1 MSTVS
6 RILNDKDTKA
16 ASSEVRERVWQII
29 NETGYVPNANARDLR
44 SSSGKNHGTREKE
57 KSYFACVYARSSD
70 SNDHFFSEL
79 ANAVK
84 YEAYKKGYILKC
96 SFYASDLN
104 KKSFMATVKDQNISG
119 FVVLGRFANDY
130 ANYIMG
136 EQKNVVYVSLNPVDT
151 KHDTIYCNGRKAGMM
166 ATEHLL
172 SMGHTE
178 IAYVGEMAKEN
189 RFAGYREALMAH
201 GLEVDAAR
209 VVEAKQTLE
218 GGYQG
223 ARQLCE
229 RAAGFSAVFCANDA
243 TAMGCVTNIVHHV
256 MADKP
261 ESVGLIGCGYMNLMT
276 LAALKKAGVKK
287 LVAFDLDD
295 GKLELAKKYGATDV
309 INSAKEDYVERVYQ
323 LTDGKFFDTVIEM
336 CGSLAGLLTACRT
349 IKFSRTNGQ
358 LAGEYNG
365 RGRIIITSVYSRQE
379 VFSVDLANEIVLR
392 GPILDAS
399 HPMTGEDMLFNDEE
413 AVQLF
418 AEGTIPMDQ
427 MISHTIPFT
436 ELATGMEWLAHPP
449 AGYIKGVVLF

>member
-1 MSTVS
+1 MKSTFAVITGP
-6 RILNDKDTKA
+6 RKIEYIEEELPALGPHDILVKTDAVGLCHTDLPIYEFDK
-16 ASSEVRERVWQII
+16 
-29 NETGYVPNANARDLR
+29 YF
-44 SSSGKNHGTREKE
+44 GT
-57 KSYFACVYARSSD
+57 S
-70 SNDHFFSEL
+70 
-79 ANAVK
+79 
-84 YEAYKKGYILKC
+84 
-96 SFYASDLN
+96 
-104 KKSFMATVKDQNISG
+104 
-119 FVVLGRFANDY
+119 
-130 ANYIMG
+130 
-136 EQKNVVYVSLNPVDT
+136 
-151 KHDTIYCNGRKAGMM
+151 
-166 ATEHLL
+166 
-172 SMGHTE
+172 
-178 IAYVGEMAKEN
+178 
-189 RFAGYREALMAH
+189 AH
-201 GLEVDAAR
+201 GFRESQQVPYGCKIGHEPVGTVLEVGAEVTKFAPGDKVSGNYTQAFATYR
-209 VVEAKQTLE
+209 VVPDTSLLVKLPEMNRD
-218 GGYQG
+218 Y
-223 ARQLCE
+223 R
-229 RAAGFSAVFCANDA
+229 FCVAEP
-243 TAMGCVTNIVHHV
+243 MGCVTNIVHHV

-309 INSAKEDYVERVYQ
+309 INSTKEDYVERVYQ

>member
-1 MSTVS
+1 MNKREERDHKFKLLFCTQFYPGQEIPEQLARYFESPDYEDGDGVVHIENLSEEDQQRLEAEVEKITAKLPELDA
-6 RILNDKDTKA
+6 RIDSAAEGWKTDRMTKTDLTAIRLALYEIEYDETIPDKVA
-16 ASSEVRERVWQII
+16 I
-29 NETGYVPNANARDLR
+29 NE
-44 SSSGKNHGTREKE
+44 
-57 KSYFACVYARSSD
+57 
-70 SNDHFFSEL
+70 
-79 ANAVK
+79 AV
-84 YEAYKKGYILKC
+84 
-96 SFYASDLN
+96 
-104 KKSFMATVKDQNISG
+104 
-119 FVVLGRFANDY
+119 
-130 ANYIMG
+130 
-136 EQKNVVYVSLNPVDT
+136 
-151 KHDTIYCNGRKAGMM
+151 
-166 ATEHLL
+166 
-172 SMGHTE
+172 
-178 IAYVGEMAKEN
+178 
-189 RFAGYREALMAH
+189 
-201 GLEVDAAR
+201 
-209 VVEAKQTLE
+209 
-218 GGYQG
+218 
-223 ARQLCE
+223 
-229 RAAGFSAVFCANDA
+229 
-243 TAMGCVTNIVHHV
+243 
-256 MADKP
+256 
-261 ESVGLIGCGYMNLMT
+261 
-276 LAALKKAGVKK
+276 
-287 LVAFDLDD
+287 
-295 GKLELAKKYGATDV
+295 ELAKKYGATDV

>member
-1 MSTVS
+1 MTLKDIAERAGVSVSTVS

-44 SSSGKNHGTREKE
+44 SSSWKNHGTREKE

-201 GLEVDAAR
+201 GLEIDTAR

-229 RAAGFSAVFCANDA
+229 RAGGFTAVFCANDA
-243 TAMGCVTNIVHHV
+243 TAMGCIKYLRETGIKV
-256 MADKP
+256 P
-261 ESVGLIGCGYMNLMT
+261 EQVSVIS
-276 LAALKKAGVKK
+276 V
-287 LVAFDLDD
+287 DD
-295 GKLELAKKYGATDV
+295 
-309 INSAKEDYVERVYQ
+309 
-323 LTDGKFFDTVIEM
+323 IEM
-336 CGSLAGLLTACRT
+336 SRYFNPMLTTIHIPIDELGRQAAKMLIDRIEKGHSLPLKMELPFSLSNRDSCAPCGRKTR
-349 IKFSRTNGQ
+349 K
-358 LAGEYNG
+358 
-365 RGRIIITSVYSRQE
+365 
-379 VFSVDLANEIVLR
+379 
-392 GPILDAS
+392 
-399 HPMTGEDMLFNDEE
+399 
-413 AVQLF
+413 
-418 AEGTIPMDQ
+418 
-427 MISHTIPFT
+427 
-436 ELATGMEWLAHPP
+436 
-449 AGYIKGVVLF
+449 